1 MRATDERLAST
12 GVYADKD
19 TNKRGQKQTR
29 LRFAER
35 EYLRGNRKYEK
46 VWEANNLWLRGAHNK
61 RRIAAEE
68 ETDRKVYLL
77 LKFFSLCF
85 WLDPKA
91 PKDQARRK
99 VAGVD
104 TRAR

>member
-1 MRATDERLAST
+1 M
-12 GVYADKD
+12 
-19 TNKRGQKQTR
+19 
-29 LRFAER
+29 RFAER

-46 VWEANNLWLRGAHNK
+46 VWEANNLLLRGAHNK

-104 TRAR
+104 TGAR

>member
-1 MRATDERLAST
+1 M
-12 GVYADKD
+12 
-19 TNKRGQKQTR
+19 Q
-29 LRFAER
+29 FAER
-35 EYLRGNRKYEK
+35 EYPRSSRKYEK

-91 PKDQARRK
+91 SKDQAPRKAPGDGDRGVFAGGGKNPKKIRQSIRSRPAIVTRR
-99 VAGVD
+99 
-104 TRAR
+104 

>member
-1 MRATDERLAST
+1 
-12 GVYADKD
+12 V
-19 TNKRGQKQTR
+19 RG
-29 LRFAER
+29 E
-35 EYLRGNRKYEK
+35 
-46 VWEANNLWLRGAHNK
+46 AHNK

-85 WLDPKA
+85 WIKPKA
-91 PKDQARRK
+91 PKDQAPRK

-104 TRAR
+104 TGAR